1 MPVKKRY
8 PVPPD
13 YVVAEEAELLPISE
27 VAKKARL
34 LEDEWEPYGRYMAKV
49 DYAKVLKRLKD
60 KPNGKIITV
69 TAMTPTPLGEG
80 KTVTAFGLGQALVQK
95 KLNVINTFR
104 EPSKGPVFGIKGSA
118 CGGGYS
124 LALPMANI
132 SLMFTGD
139 IPAVEAA
146 HNLCAAAID
155 ASILH
160 GKEPGDV
167 HRNPLNI
174 DPMNITWPYCVDCNA
189 RALRDVIIGLGGIAN
204 GYPRLA
210 HYDIT
215 VATETAAILALT
227 TGLKDLRERL
237 RRVVVAY
244 TYDGKPVTAHDL
256 GADGAMT
263 ALLVDAIKPN
273 LVQSTEG
280 HPMFCH
286 GFPFANVAHGNNS
299 ILADL
304 VALKLAD
311 YMVTENGFGVECG
324 YIKFCEVVC
333 REARWA
339 GYDIWPD
346 CCVIVATVRGLK
358 HHGGTVHLRPGQL
371 YSQVKEAFE
380 TENLPAVEKGCE
392 NLARNIEI
400 ARMTGVPVVVAI
412 NRFTTDTD
420 KEVELV
426 RKKALEAGANGAAPS
441 ECWAKGGEGAMELAD
456 VVLKALKIPKKR
468 KELYEDD
475 TPVREKIDLFATK
488 IFLADG
494 VEYTPEAQS
503 KLRLFEKLDFRADG
517 KRLTVNMAK
526 THLSLA
532 HDLNMLGVPRHYKLP
547 IRDMRASVGAGFYYP
562 LCGVFPTMPGLPT
575 KPAFLPVDVDPET
588 GKIKGLIS

>member
-1 MPVKKRY
+1 MPVKIKW
-8 PVPPD
+8 PVPSD
-13 YVVAEEAELLPISE
+13 IEIAQEAELRPITD
-27 VAKKARL
+27 VAKDAGIL
-34 LEDEWEPYGRYMAKV
+34 DEELEPHGKYMAKI
-49 DYAKVLKRLKD
+49 DYDNVLERLKD

-80 KTVTAFGLGQALVQK
+80 KTVTAFGLGQAMAQK
-95 KLNVINTFR
+95 GLSIINTFR
-104 EPSKGPVFGIKGSA
+104 EPSKGPTFGIKGGA
-118 CGGGYS
+118 AGGGYS
-124 LALPMANI
+124 QALPMADIN
-132 SLMFTGD
+132 LMFTGD
-139 IPAVEAA
+139 IPAVETA

-160 GKEPGDV
+160 GKEVGDK

-174 DPMNITWPYCVDCNA
+174 DPLNVTWTYCVDVNA
-189 RALRDVIIGLGGIAN
+189 RALRDVMVGLGGIAN

-227 TGLKDLRERL
+227 TGLEDLRKRL
-237 RRVVVAY
+237 GRIVVAY
-244 TYDGKPVTAHDL
+244 TYDNKAVTAEDL
-256 GADGAMT
+256 GVAGAMT
-263 ALLVDAIKPN
+263 VLLKDAIKPN

-280 HPMFCH
+280 HPMICH

-299 ILADL
+299 TMADL

-346 CCVIVATVRGLK
+346 CCVIVATVRALK
-358 HHGGTVHLRPGQL
+358 QHGGAYHLRPGMA
-371 YSQVKEAFE
+371 YSKVKEAAE
-380 TENLPAVEKGCE
+380 TENLSAVEKGCE

-412 NRFTTDTD
+412 NRFTSDTD

-426 RKKALEAGANGAAPS
+426 RKKALDAGAVGAAPC
-441 ECWAKGGEGAMELAD
+441 ENWAKGGAGAIELAD
-456 VVLKALKIPKKR
+456 EVLKALKTPKKPQS
-468 KELYEDD
+468 LYEDE
-475 TPVREKIDLFATK
+475 TPVREKIELFATK
-488 IFLADG
+488 IFGADG
-494 VEYTPEAQS
+494 TEYTPEAQRR
-503 KLRLFEKLDFRADG
+503 LRLFEDLDFRADG
-517 KRLTVNMAK
+517 KRLTINMAK

-532 HDLNMLGVPRHYKLP
+532 HDLNMLGVPRNYKLP
-547 IRDMRASVGAGFYYP
+547 IRDVRASVGAGFYYP

-575 KPAFLPVDVDPET
+575 KPAFLPVDIDPET
-588 GKIKGLIS
+588 GRIKGLF